1 MLYRALK
8 TFCGKVTMHKGQEK
22 AITDESV
29 VADLIRAGYIEEVKP
44 QKKNKEKE

>member
-1 MLYRALK
+1 MYKALK
-8 TFCGKVTMHKGQEK
+8 TFCGKVSMYKGQEK
-22 AITDESV
+22 AITDKSA